1 MAQRER
7 DAVTS
12 PPLDPNKTV
21 YQRLRDHL
29 AGALPVGTDIDK
41 ATWALH
47 PYVVAERHD
56 AKEEA

>member
-1 MAQRER
+1 M
-7 DAVTS
+7 TS

-21 YQRLRDHL
+21 YQRLHDHL

-41 ATWALH
+41 VSLH

-56 AKEEA
+56 AKEKR